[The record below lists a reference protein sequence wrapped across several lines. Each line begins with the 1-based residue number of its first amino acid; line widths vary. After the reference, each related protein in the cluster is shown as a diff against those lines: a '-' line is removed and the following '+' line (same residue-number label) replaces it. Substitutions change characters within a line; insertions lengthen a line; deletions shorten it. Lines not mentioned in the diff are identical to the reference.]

1 MAAMAAN
8 QDLQD
13 NLAAATHLIH
23 GSSENHFGVVYC
35 PGGGPSQSE
44 VEGFGYAFGDLRTAL
59 QRYGALNLK
68 NGWNETADASASIS

>member
-1 MAAMAAN
+1 MVPVRITSRLSIAP
-8 QDLQD
+8 
-13 NLAAATHLIH
+13 AAAQA
-23 GSSENHFGVVYC
+23 N
-35 PGGGPSQSE
+35 SE